1 MNKGLSRTLLVL
13 ATTALG
19 LVAAP
24 VSAAPPVSPKPCT
37 VGTCCQNAT
46 QCGKN
51 VDYCCVQSPLPAA
64 CVGVITCPGSH
75 EETAADPTV
84 ARSTR
89 DDAARTLLGPLSGES
104 QRVSANDLLELR
116 RAPAQTN

>member
-1 MNKGLSRTLLVL
+1 MNKGFTRTLLVL
-13 ATTALG
+13 AASVLG
-19 LVAAP
+19 VAAAP
-24 VSAAPPVSPKPCT
+24 VSAKECT

-51 VDYCCVQSPLPAA
+51 VAFCCAQSPLPTA
-64 CVGVITCPGSH
+64 CVGAITCSRSH
-75 EETAADPTV
+75 EGTPADPAV
-84 ARSTR
+84 ARSIR
-89 DDAARTLLGPLSGES
+89 DDAARPVGGLLSADS

>member
-13 ATTALG
+13 AAAVLG
-19 LVAAP
+19 LAAMP
-24 VSAAPPVSPKPCT
+24 AKAGKVCT

-46 QCGKN
+46 QCGKES
-51 VDYCCVQSPLPAA
+51 DYCCLQSPLPAA